1 MAPSA
6 TARLPQTMRAAVC
19 DKTGPVNVLQL
30 RDIPVPSPGEGQVL
44 LQVLGFGI
52 NRAEMY
58 TRQGHSPGVTFPRII
73 GIECIGIVVAYHDT
87 ASQRTIKYPLGTR
100 VGRSALKGLTC
111 LKGILTGKLSAT
123 CMGGLGRQIPGS
135 YAEYT
140 CVAEANIRP
149 IPPTNLPI
157 SVLAALPEMLQTTWG
172 SLVQGLDLKA
182 GQSLLIRGAT
192 SSIGLCAIQLARRLG
207 ASRIAATT
215 RSREREQMLRNAGAD
230 EVLIDDGKIADHVR
244 NGSGSGSDC
253 KGPFNSVLELVG
265 ATTVR
270 DSLKCVVPKGT
281 VCVSGMQSGEWVVD
295 NLDLFMDLPNRAR
308 LCVYGGG
315 PEDFMMMP
323 FEALIRDVE
332 AGRIKIPVRNFQLD
346 EIQKVHEILEAGGGG
361 AKMAVIMDE
370 A

>member
-1 MAPSA
+1 
-6 TARLPQTMRAAVC
+6 MRAAVC

-73 GIECIGIVVAYHDT
+73 GIECIGTVVAYHDT

-100 VGRSALKGLTC
+100 V
-111 LKGILTGKLSAT
+111 AT

-215 RSREREQMLRNAGAD
+215 RSREREQMLRDAGAD

-323 FEALIRDVE
+323 FEALIKDVE

>member
-1 MAPSA
+1 MASSV
-6 TARLPQTMRAAVC
+6 TRPQTMRAAVC
-19 DKTGPVNVLQL
+19 DKTGPVSVLQL
-30 RDIPVPSPGEGQVL
+30 RDVPAPSPGEGQVL

-73 GIECIGIVVAYHDT
+73 GIECIGTIVAYHDS

-100 VGRSALKGLTC
+100 V
-111 LKGILTGKLSAT
+111 AT

-157 SVLAALPEMLQTTWG
+157 GVLAALPEMLQTTWG

-192 SSIGLCAIQLARRLG
+192 SSIGLCAVQLARRMG

-215 RSREREQMLRNAGAD
+215 RSPARGQMLQDHGAD
-230 EVLIDDGKIADHVR
+230 EVLIDDGEISEQVAGR
-244 NGSGSGSDC
+244 
-253 KGPFNSVLELVG
+253 PFNAVLELVG
-265 ATTVR
+265 AATVR
-270 DSLKCVVPKGT
+270 DSLRCVIPKGT
-281 VCVSGMQSGEWVVD
+281 VCVSGMQCGEWVVD
-295 NLDLFMDLPNRAR
+295 SFDLFGDLPNRAR
-308 LCVYGGG
+308 LCVYAGG

-323 FEALIRDVE
+323 FEALVRDVE
-332 AGRIKIPVRNFQLD
+332 GGRVQVPVKTFRLD

-361 AKMAVIMDE
+361 AKMAVIVAE
-370 A
+370 S

>member
-1 MAPSA
+1 MASQA
-6 TARLPQTMRAAVC
+6 TARQSQTMRAVVC
-19 DKTGPVNVLQL
+19 DKTGPVNVLHL
-30 RDIPVPSPGEGQVL
+30 RDIPIPSPGEGQVL

-58 TRQGHSPGVTFPRII
+58 TRQGHSPGVTFPRIL
-73 GIECIGIVVAYHDT
+73 GIECIGTVVAYHDT

-100 VGRSALKGLTC
+100 V
-111 LKGILTGKLSAT
+111 AT

-135 YAEYT
+135 YAQYT
-140 CVAEANIRP
+140 CVAEANMRP

-215 RSREREQMLRNAGAD
+215 RSLDREQMLRDAGAD
-230 EVLIDDGKIADHVR
+230 EVLIDDGKIADQILMS
-244 NGSGSGSDC
+244 SGS
-253 KGPFNSVLELVG
+253 KGPFNVVLELVG

-281 VCVSGMQSGEWVVD
+281 VCVSGMQSGEWIVD
-295 NLDLFMDLPNRAR
+295 DLDLFMDLPNRAR

-332 AGRIKIPVRNFQLD
+332 AGRVKIPVKTFQLD

-361 AKMAVIMDE
+361 AKMAVVVDE